1 MGTFNTNLLFW
12 LLISFGIVIFI
23 LILVVVYLI
32 VKYKKIKINPY
43 IQNIT
48 KHREQKIDKELVK
61 YRNQQLLIL
70 EDEIQK
76 NKLLYLKKIILETMQ
91 SYHLK
96 IINES
101 SVHYIEIDDKIKPL
115 MIGKK
120 GRNIKYLSE
129 LSGCNVNINKTD
141 PYIEISCP
149 NPFDRS
155 IAINTINHMIKSE
168 AFDINAIKNIYDKEK
183 KLILSDCIACGK
195 KYLSMLNIENKNDEL
210 CNYVGRLKYRWS
222 FSQNVLQHC
231 YETALI
237 CEKLAQKFGLNSQ
250 LSKEVG
256 FFHDIGKSI
265 DYKQT
270 YDHVTSGIDIA
281 KKCHLKQTI
290 IDVIANHHKT
300 KCDNDYVLL
309 AKCADAWSA
318 ARVGAR
324 HTVENNDNQL
334 LQIVKS
340 KLNSITGIEKYIV
353 EINDKNISII
363 FSPKNNTIEKRKIL
377 KYDIFQVLKKDVR
390 LKKYTIRLI
399 C

>member
-1 MGTFNTNLLFW
+1 M
-12 LLISFGIVIFI
+12 
-23 LILVVVYLI
+23 VVVYLI

-210 CNYVGRLKYRWS
+210 CNYVGRLKYR
-222 FSQNVLQHC
+222 
-231 YETALI
+231 
-237 CEKLAQKFGLNSQ
+237 
-250 LSKEVG
+250 
-256 FFHDIGKSI
+256 
-265 DYKQT
+265 
-270 YDHVTSGIDIA
+270 
-281 KKCHLKQTI
+281 
-290 IDVIANHHKT
+290 
-300 KCDNDYVLL
+300 
-309 AKCADAWSA
+309 
-318 ARVGAR
+318 
-324 HTVENNDNQL
+324 
-334 LQIVKS
+334 
-340 KLNSITGIEKYIV
+340 
-353 EINDKNISII
+353 
-363 FSPKNNTIEKRKIL
+363 
-377 KYDIFQVLKKDVR
+377 
-390 LKKYTIRLI
+390 
-399 C
+399 